1 MSDNKLNSNPK
12 KQNNNTFASE
22 FLCSV
27 TEINKTK
34 EPKIPKSKQSA
45 NALFTFMDKSDF
57 LKDILQK
64 KRIYPRYCYEKLDY
78 LALNGLPGVAFPMKC
93 FCDIFI
99 TRLIEHTKTYGKYG
113 IAFTKEWGIKN
124 NIQPVH
130 YINPIENSFD
140 IESIKIL
147 YEKKLILEAN
157 YKKNHTIL
165 EPEKNIF
172 HELLYNKLRLIKPI
186 NGTMIRNGSET
197 DTLNFHDEHEW
208 RYVLNVNY
216 DTADAAPYL
225 SLNDDLIQASN
236 KLSKNPNYGLK
247 FNVDDVKYIVL
258 ENTSDKQP
266 FFKYICNNC
275 GYTEDEAYMLI
286 SKINVLE
293 ELEGDM

>member
-1 MSDNKLNSNPK
+1 MSDNKLNSNPIISID
-12 KQNNNTFASE
+12 NTSNKE
-22 FLCSV
+22 INCSI

-172 HELLYNKLRLIKPI
+172 HELLYNKL
-186 NGTMIRNGSET
+186 
-197 DTLNFHDEHEW
+197 
-208 RYVLNVNY
+208 
-216 DTADAAPYL
+216 
-225 SLNDDLIQASN
+225 
-236 KLSKNPNYGLK
+236 K
-247 FNVDDVKYIVL
+247 FKEIG
-258 ENTSDKQP
+258 KR
-266 FFKYICNNC
+266 
-275 GYTEDEAYMLI
+275 
-286 SKINVLE
+286 
-293 ELEGDM
+293 